1 MRQVLCKVSGTQ
13 PPCVTIAQLSLLLSP
28 LSGRNPYLPVG
39 VECGKGC
46 IQHTLADIRVSVI
59 EGIRDKKLKERLHLR
74 AVQTLG
80 ELVQGQSQATP
91 GKAMGACQGD
101 EGWPGGDHLRS
112 WDLSWES
119 RGGRW

>member
-1 MRQVLCKVSGTQ
+1 M
-13 PPCVTIAQLSLLLSP
+13 
-28 LSGRNPYLPVG
+28 G

-46 IQHTLADIRVSVI
+46 IQHALPDIRVSVV

-91 GKAMGACQGD
+91 GKVMGACQGD
-101 EGWPGGDHLRS
+101 EGWPG
-112 WDLSWES
+112 
-119 RGGRW
+119 RGGGHL